1 MRWNK
6 SDPER
11 PPHNPPHSRLPIP
24 TSWCQIP
31 QDTPT
36 GLVSLLQQVRA
47 VLSALGSSTQH
58 QSGGVCC
65 YCTLLIRLIQSST
78 QSWMHVITSWPMV
91 PYDYAE
97 VNIAYNLR
105 FATVTV
111 LKRERVLRNFIFV
124 CHGKPSTSCLL
135 PSVNC
140 GIHFLWFQNFPEA
153 VFWFFLL
160 KRPSKMSL

>member
-78 QSWMHVITSWPMV
+78 QSWMHVITSWPVV

-97 VNIAYNLR
+97 ENIAYNLR
-105 FATVTV
+105 FATVTI

-140 GIHFLWFQNFPEA
+140 GIHFLWFQTFPGA